1 MKRQL
6 HSSSPPSSPLSN
18 SQISDEYEPIP
29 KRPRIFVSSP
39 TPPPDNDNEID
50 DDEENDDDG
59 EEEEI
64 IIDDPIIPSVTIT
77 ENRLEM
83 ILSSKIHSFFLSYLL
98 VKMNILVMK
107 MMMILL
113 KLNSK
118 IPIYLLKELI
128 MRSSLFR
135 IPNRMIIVMIKELM

>member
-135 IPNRMIIVMIKELM
+135 IPNRMIIVMI

>member
-50 DDEENDDDG
+50 DNEENDDDG

-83 ILSSKIHSFFLSYLL
+83 ILSI
-98 VKMNILVMK
+98 
-107 MMMILL
+107 
-113 KLNSK
+113 
-118 IPIYLLKELI
+118 
-128 MRSSLFR
+128 
-135 IPNRMIIVMIKELM
+135 